1 MRAKGHHGRISI
13 SCRLDVDSRHLKC
26 PLRTGLVPRG
36 SDMCARH
43 KSTQFWTS
51 GLFVPPMHVGSQAAG
66 SGRLG
71 FSTQGLGS
79 VTRQGDPRQCV
90 TDPTNAEQTAS
101 CFVHVIARNSNSAR
115 PYPNRQRSWAGSTV
129 LARTSIGHATSNHR
143 ASTRTITS
151 QTAHA
156 HKTLTFN
163 KAAEG
168 AKHAACHCT

>member
-13 SCRLDVDSRHLKC
+13 SCRLDVDSRLLKC

-51 GLFVPPMHVGSQAAG
+51 GLFVPPMHVHVGSQAAG

-115 PYPNRQRSWAGSTV
+115 PYPNRQRSWAGRPQCWRERALGMPQATIV
-129 LARTSIGHATSNHR
+129 HRHAPSH
-143 ASTRTITS
+143 
-151 QTAHA
+151 
-156 HKTLTFN
+156 HKL
-163 KAAEG
+163 
-168 AKHAACHCT
+168 HMHIRR